1 LALEIQTLGESKVRY
16 TRLAT
21 VLFALFLSNSAF
33 AGSDGYNASSMWG
46 TTPSGNTALESST
59 MHVEN
64 GIIAGQVNAAEE
76 GLLYSNGSS
85 DSYNIYSIGSQ
96 SVINNT
102 IQGDDNSINVTAE
115 QTSENTGDISNNGH
129 LNTD

>member
-1 LALEIQTLGESKVRY
+1 MRY
-16 TRLAT
+16 TSLAAVFFT
-21 VLFALFLSNSAF
+21 LFLSNSAF
-33 AGSDGYNASSMWG
+33 AGSDGYDASSMWG

-64 GIIAGQVNAAEE
+64 GIIAGQVNAAKD

-96 SVINNT
+96 SVISNT
-102 IQGDDNSINVTAE
+102 IQGDNNTINVTADQE
-115 QTSENTGDISNNGH
+115 SQNTGDVSNNGH
-129 LNTD
+129 INTDE

>member
-1 LALEIQTLGESKVRY
+1 MRY
-16 TRLAT
+16 TSLAT
-21 VLFALFLSNSAF
+21 VFFTLFLSHSAL
-33 AGSDGYNASSMWG
+33 AGSDGYDASSMWG

-85 DSYNIYSIGSQ
+85 DTYNIYSIGSQ
-96 SVINNT
+96 SIISNT
-102 IQGDDNSINVTAE
+102 IIGDDNEINVSAT
-115 QTSENTGDISNNGH
+115 QDSSNTGNVSNNGE
-129 LNTD
+129 LNTGQ